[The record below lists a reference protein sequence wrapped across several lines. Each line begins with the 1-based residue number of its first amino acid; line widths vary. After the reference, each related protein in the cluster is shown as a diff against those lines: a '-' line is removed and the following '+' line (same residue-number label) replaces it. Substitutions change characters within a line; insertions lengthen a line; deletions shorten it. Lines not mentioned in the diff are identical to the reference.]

1 MGPAKTYNQ
10 DGIVFQNENSTFDP
24 VTAVPA
30 NLGKGYA
37 LRTAAGALLGRIVYS
52 VAAGGAGM
60 QLKGS
65 YTPDYNPLT
74 LVGCQGIAARD
85 TSANN
90 LAGTATFAAAT
101 TVAVTLP
108 IAEPDANYLI
118 FFDNPANQTLWVTSK
133 TASGFTINSSASN
146 STTVGW
152 LLIRHL

>member
-1 MGPAKTYNQ
+1 MQ
-10 DGIVFQNENSTFDP
+10 
-24 VTAVPA
+24 
-30 NLGKGYA
+30 
-37 LRTAAGALLGRIVYS
+37 
-52 VAAGGAGM
+52 VA
-60 QLKGS
+60 GS

-108 IAEPDANYLI
+108 IAETNANYLI

-133 TASGFTINSSASN
+133 TASGFTINSSVSN